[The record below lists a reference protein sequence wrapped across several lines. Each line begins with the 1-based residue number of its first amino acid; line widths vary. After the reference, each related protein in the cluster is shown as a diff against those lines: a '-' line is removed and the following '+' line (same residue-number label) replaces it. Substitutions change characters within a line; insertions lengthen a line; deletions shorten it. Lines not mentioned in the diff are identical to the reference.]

1 VATQASSPLLHQRP
15 LTDEQSESVGSNS
28 NISKEVGGIQPKTI
42 RRSLNWQNISVE
54 APSRGNGMSK
64 PGGIQRQQEEPPT
77 VMGDRAS
84 ADSAQKSA
92 LESSNSTISTDLP
105 AQKPLIA
112 RAPFNGRNIPI
123 EAPVA
128 GQRPAPATSAS
139 YEPRSM
145 RNNDLEARARGGDQS
160 ALDELN
166 YRELVYQR
174 HQEVQRTQP
183 IEHPQSQQRLN
194 IGNRGLGE
202 LPPPTRRTVEASRRV
217 LAFLEATAQSAESA
231 RVQNT
236 PRESGVLIPP
246 KVGASRGNSF
256 AVNVTEVQTGNG
268 QRGFV
273 VSLSGDPQA
282 VQARLNRLQQLSQ
295 ELGGEFEFGPAQAG
309 NYATN
314 PRRQRVG
321 NFPGGEQ
328 CAEPRS
334 FYQADGRPVEGTAT
348 VWFGRKNMEHHELP
362 GLLDA
367 DPSRR
372 GADIGSHGMYMLPC
386 PSCEVN
392 SGGMMSGTV
401 Y

>member
-1 VATQASSPLLHQRP
+1 LGDFT
-15 LTDEQSESVGSNS
+15 VGNPITLEGILIGAGIGAAVSLSTANLGGMGS
-28 NISKEVGGIQPKTI
+28 FGRRVQGIQTGFYNKGAEFG
-42 RRSLNWQNISVE
+42 RAAGVRV
-54 APSRGNGMSK
+54 A
-64 PGGIQRQQEEPPT
+64 
-77 VMGDRAS
+77 DR
-84 ADSAQKSA
+84 
-92 LESSNSTISTDLP
+92 T
-105 AQKPLIA
+105 
-112 RAPFNGRNIPI
+112 GIPI
-123 EAPVA
+123 A
-128 GQRPAPATSAS
+128 GQRPAPATSPS
-139 YEPRSM
+139 YDPRSM
-145 RNNDLEARARGGDQS
+145 TNNDLEARARAGDQS

-183 IEHPQSQQRLN
+183 IEHPQSQQHFN
-194 IGNRGLGE
+194 IGDRGLGE
-202 LPPPTRRTVEASRRV
+202 LPPPTRTTVEASRRV

-231 RVQNT
+231 RVPNQA
-236 PRESGVLIPP
+236 RESGVLIPP
-246 KVGASRGNSF
+246 TVGASNKKGSF

-273 VSLSGDPQA
+273 VSFSGDPQA
-282 VQARLNRLQQLSQ
+282 VQARLGKLQQLSQ

-314 PRRQRVG
+314 RQEVAD
-321 NFPGGEQ
+321 FQGGEQ
-328 CAEPRS
+328 CAEPKS
-334 FYQADGRPVEGTAT
+334 FSQVDGRPVEGTAT
-348 VWFGRKNMEHHELP
+348 VWFGRKNMEQHELP

-372 GADIGSHGMYMLPC
+372 GADVGSNGMYMLPC